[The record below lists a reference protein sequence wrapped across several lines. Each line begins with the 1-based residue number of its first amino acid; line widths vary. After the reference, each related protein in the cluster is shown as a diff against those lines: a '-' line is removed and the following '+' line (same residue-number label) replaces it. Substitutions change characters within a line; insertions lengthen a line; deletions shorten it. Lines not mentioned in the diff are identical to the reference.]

1 MEKDRRKD
9 KKITLDEVKGILNP
23 KQLHALLEC
32 QFFGWRLKFIR
43 LPLFQQPVAVL
54 YNAKFDILGV
64 LESDGHINLDTEL
77 EVRPQ
82 KPKSGQ
88 SKQPPLVQEAPETA
102 PREEKRKGLAPISDN
117 LAELL
122 SEKQMSALRKIET
135 FGWQLRFVRRPL
147 FQDPIPVI
155 LSPKGDKFAIVE
167 RDGRITMKHDL
178 AARSEISVEQAE
190 SMASG
195 TAQKIKTAK

>member
-1 MEKDRRKD
+1 MAKDRRKD

-43 LPLFQQPVAVL
+43 LPLFHEPVAVL
-54 YNAKFDILGV
+54 YNAKFDTLGV
-64 LESDGHINLDTEL
+64 LESDGHINLDMEL

-82 KPKSGQ
+82 EPKSGQ
-88 SKQPPLVQEAPETA
+88 SKQPPLVQKATETA
-102 PREEKRKGLAPISDN
+102 PWEEKRKGMAPISDN

-122 SEKQMSALRKIET
+122 SEDQMNALRKIET

-167 RDGRITMKHDL
+167 RDGRVTVTHDL

-190 SMASG
+190 SMASV
-195 TAQKIKTAK
+195 TAQKIKITK